1 MSTSQTSV
9 HVVDPSDDSKVD
21 TAWISPAHQLPTG
34 RGDPVA
40 VPCGEAEGS
49 PVVPPPV
56 QEASATVSSDAMSG
70 LWANMSR
77 KATRLGVSAKQ
88 ARVSR
93 PRPSNRGRTRMRR
106 GGMILGI
113 YLVVGLV
120 VAIAQG
126 YFNNV
131 GGVGDVVEI
140 LVAIL
145 IWPLVLFG
153 VDINIGGL
161 EDGGGGGNGGGG
173 GS

>member
-1 MSTSQTSV
+1 
-9 HVVDPSDDSKVD
+9 
-21 TAWISPAHQLPTG
+21 
-34 RGDPVA
+34 
-40 VPCGEAEGS
+40 
-49 PVVPPPV
+49 
-56 QEASATVSSDAMSG
+56 
-70 LWANMSR
+70 
-77 KATRLGVSAKQ
+77 
-88 ARVSR
+88 
-93 PRPSNRGRTRMRR
+93 MRR
-106 GGMILGI
+106 GGLIIGI

-161 EDGGGGGNGGGG
+161 ENGGGNGGNGGGG
-173 GS
+173 GGS

>member
-1 MSTSQTSV
+1 
-9 HVVDPSDDSKVD
+9 
-21 TAWISPAHQLPTG
+21 
-34 RGDPVA
+34 
-40 VPCGEAEGS
+40 
-49 PVVPPPV
+49 
-56 QEASATVSSDAMSG
+56 
-70 LWANMSR
+70 
-77 KATRLGVSAKQ
+77 
-88 ARVSR
+88 
-93 PRPSNRGRTRMRR
+93 MRR

>member
-1 MSTSQTSV
+1 
-9 HVVDPSDDSKVD
+9 
-21 TAWISPAHQLPTG
+21 
-34 RGDPVA
+34 
-40 VPCGEAEGS
+40 
-49 PVVPPPV
+49 
-56 QEASATVSSDAMSG
+56 
-70 LWANMSR
+70 
-77 KATRLGVSAKQ
+77 
-88 ARVSR
+88 
-93 PRPSNRGRTRMRR
+93 MRR
-106 GGMILGI
+106 GGLILGI